1 MPRRERS
8 SARNRAALMLLLP
21 DVTVIVPTYN
31 RSMVFAAIDSVL
43 RQRGAEFDL
52 IVIDDGSTDG
62 TWREL
67 QQTAARAN
75 EKAIRGFMRIVPT
88 CRRGVAAARN
98 TGAAMASTELIAF
111 LDSDDLL
118 GPDKLA

>member
-1 MPRRERS
+1 
-8 SARNRAALMLLLP
+8 MLLLP

-52 IVIDDGSTDG
+52 IVIDDGSTDE

-67 QQTAARAN
+67 EPIAARAN
-75 EKAIRGFMRIVPT
+75 ENAIRGFMRIVRT
-88 CRRGVAAARN
+88 GHRGAAAARN
-98 TGAAMASTELIAF
+98 TGASMASTDLIAF
-111 LDSDDLL
+111 LDSDDLW
-118 GPDKLA
+118 GADKL